1 MCFQWHFRSTSL
13 WTVTT
18 FRERLWSRCRDHA
31 SGCTRMDCKLYIYI
45 LPMNK
50 TLTIFFKYLLLLLW
64 SLVLQEHNTSFE
76 DSEKKLL
83 STKVIIEKPNA
94 LLNGV
99 TVEPWLENFASRNW
113 LCCEASKLKYLHTLL
128 SLASGECQEQ
138 NRFEQEIKSIP
149 IIFDKTDEVSSQGW
163 LGLDAR
169 YFSYSCYM
177 FCFGFASWIPTQ
189 NLNLLCHSMVATAC
203 ILRAM
208 NEFSD
213 SSWTSS

>member
-1 MCFQWHFRSTSL
+1 MFSVTLPFNLSL
-13 WTVTT
+13 DSYN
-18 FRERLWSRCRDHA
+18 LQ
-31 SGCTRMDCKLYIYI
+31 G
-45 LPMNK
+45 K
-50 TLTIFFKYLLLLLW
+50 TLKPLSRPRKWLYENGLQVIHIYFTNEQNSDNFFKYLLLLLW

-83 STKVIIEKPNA
+83 STKVIIEKQNA
-94 LLNGV
+94 LLNRV
-99 TVEPWLENFASRNW
+99 TVEPWLENFASKNW
-113 LCCEASKLKYLHTLL
+113 VCCEASKLKYLHTLL

>member
-1 MCFQWHFRSTSL
+1 MFS
-13 WTVTT
+13 VT
-18 FRERLWSRCRDHA
+18 
-31 SGCTRMDCKLYIYI
+31 
-45 LPMNK
+45 LPFNLSVDSYNLQGK
-50 TLTIFFKYLLLLLW
+50 TLKPLSRPRKWLYENGLQVIHIYLTNEQNSGNFFKYLLLLLW

-83 STKVIIEKPNA
+83 STKVIIEKQNA
-94 LLNGV
+94 LLNEV
-99 TVEPWLENFASRNW
+99 TVEPWLKNFASKNW
-113 LCCEASKLKYLHTLL
+113 FCCEASKLKYLHTLL

-169 YFSYSCYM
+169 YFSYSCNM